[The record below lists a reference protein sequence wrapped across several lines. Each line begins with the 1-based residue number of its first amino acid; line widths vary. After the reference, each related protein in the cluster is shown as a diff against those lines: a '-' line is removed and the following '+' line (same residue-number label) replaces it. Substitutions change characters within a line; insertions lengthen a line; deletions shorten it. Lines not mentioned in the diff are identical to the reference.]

1 LKENIIMDTQTHTDT
16 TIHAIPAQDSRTIH
30 PIPLKDLHVSPLNMR
45 AEKKEPNLKRMAGI
59 AANILPTVREKGILT
74 PLIVRPNNT
83 GFEIVAGR
91 RRYYA
96 ARVIEGE
103 TGSFPNIRCDV
114 REGISDAEALDISLT
129 ENLAREDADELTY
142 YKAFLSLTLKGRSV
156 GEIARSY
163 GKKERE
169 VEQYLA
175 IANLLPA
182 IRELYRNDH
191 LDTGD
196 MRLLTMAT
204 KTQQREWMK
213 LFQDDKSPY
222 GNDLKGW
229 LFGGAAIR
237 TKFAL
242 FDPAPFA
249 KKVTGDLFS
258 DDSFFTNANTFWE
271 AQDAA
276 IAERRD
282 QYLAAKWAEV
292 VVLER
297 GAQWPQWDF
306 VKATKKDGGRVYIEP
321 TRTGEVRFHEG
332 YVSARELRQAEKQEN
347 RAKAKAKAEKD
358 GKDAPA
364 RPAITQAMQSYL
376 DLHRHGVVRLAIIAR
391 PADALRLMIAHA
403 IAASGNWRVS
413 PDHAGVRADTIGESL
428 AKSAAHAVFADEAKA
443 VKALLA
449 PALKGTPNGSGVS
462 GRGCGDDHTTIK
474 VFRHLLT
481 LKDKEVARIAALV
494 MAETLA
500 SGSAVTDAF
509 GEHASVEP
517 RKHWTPDP
525 AFFELLRDR
534 ASTSAMLADV
544 AGKKE
549 ADRLVSAKL
558 KDIKAALTA
567 AAAKSKD
574 WCPGWMRFPAKGL

>member
-1 LKENIIMDTQTHTDT
+1 MDTQTHTPEPASPMG
-16 TIHAIPAQDSRTIH
+16 HADKDTIH
-30 PIPLKDLHVSPLNMR
+30 PIPLKDLHVSALNMG
-45 AEKKEPNLKRMAGI
+45 AEKKEPTLKRMAVI
-59 AANILPTVREKGILT
+59 AANILPTIREQGILS
-74 PLIVRPNNT
+74 PLIVRPNNA
-83 GFEIVAGR
+83 GFEIIAGR

-103 TGSFPNIRCDV
+103 TGSFPNICCDV
-114 REGISDAEALDISLT
+114 REGLTEAEALEISLT

-142 YKAFLSLTLKGRSV
+142 YETFLSLTLKGRSV
-156 GEIARSY
+156 GEIARTY

-175 IANLLPA
+175 LANLLPR
-182 IRELYRNDH
+182 IRELSRDEE
-191 LDTGD
+191 LDAGD

-204 KTQQREWMK
+204 KTQQREWLK
-213 LFQDDKSPY
+213 LFADNDCPT
-222 GNDLKGW
+222 GNDLKSW

-242 FDPAPFA
+242 FDLAPFA
-249 KKVTGDLFS
+249 KKITGDLFS
-258 DDSFFTNANTFWE
+258 EDSFFTDAGSFWE

-292 VVLER
+292 VALER

-321 TRTGEVRFHEG
+321 THTGEVRFHEG
-332 YVSARELRQAEKQEN
+332 YIAARELRAAEKKEQ
-347 RAKAKAKAEKD
+347 RAQAKATAEKE
-358 GKDAPA
+358 GKPA

-376 DLHRHGVVRLAIIAR
+376 DLHRHAVVRLAVIAR
-391 PADALRLMIAHA
+391 PDDALRLMIAHA
-403 IAASGNWRVS
+403 VAASGNWRVS
-413 PDHAGVRADTIGESL
+413 PDHAGIRSDAIGESV
-428 AKSAAHAVFADEAKA
+428 AKCAAHSAFADEAKE

-462 GRGCGDDHTTIK
+462 GRGCGDDETTAK

-509 GEHASVEP
+509 GEHAAVET

-525 AFFELLRDR
+525 AFFDLLRDR
-534 ASTSAMLADV
+534 ASTSAMLAEV
-544 AGKKE
+544 GGKAE
-549 ADRLVSAKL
+549 ANRLVSAKL
-558 KDIKAALTA
+558 KDIKAALQA
-567 AAAKSKD
+567 AAAESKD
-574 WCPGWMRFPAKGL
+574 WCPGWIRFPAKGL

>member
-1 LKENIIMDTQTHTDT
+1 MDTQTHTDT
-16 TIHAIPAQDSRTIH
+16 TTHAIPAQDTRTIH
-30 PIPLKDLHVSPLNMR
+30 PIPLRDLHVSPLNMR
-45 AEKKEPNLKRMAGI
+45 AEKKEPNLKRMAVI

-142 YKAFLSLTLKGRSV
+142 YEAFLSLTLKGRSV
-156 GEIARSY
+156 GEIARTY
-163 GKKERE
+163 GKTERE
-169 VEQYLA
+169 VQQYLA
-175 IANLLPA
+175 LANLLPA

-191 LDTGD
+191 LEAGD
-196 MRLLTMAT
+196 LRLLTMAT
-204 KTQQREWMK
+204 KTQQRDWLK
-213 LFQDDKSPY
+213 LFQDDNAPMGS
-222 GNDLKGW
+222 DLKGW

-237 TKFAL
+237 TKYAL
-242 FDPAPFA
+242 FDLAPFS
-249 KKVTGDLFS
+249 KKITGDLFS
-258 DDSFFTNANTFWE
+258 EDSFFTDADAFWE
-271 AQDAA
+271 AQDAVV
-276 IAERRD
+276 AERRD

-332 YVSARELRQAEKQEN
+332 YVTARELREAEKKES
-347 RAKAKAKAEKD
+347 RIKAKAKAEKD
-358 GKDAPA
+358 GKDATA

-376 DLHRHGVVRLAIIAR
+376 DLHRLGVVRLAVIAR

-413 PDHAGVRADTIGESL
+413 PDHAGMRADAIGESL
-428 AKSAAHAVFADEAKA
+428 AKSAAQAAFADEAKA

-462 GRGCGDDHTTIK
+462 GRGCGDDDTTVK

-509 GEHASVEP
+509 GEHAGVEA

-534 ASTSAMLADV
+534 ASTSAMLGEV

-558 KDIKAALTA
+558 KDIKAALAA

-574 WCPGWMRFPAKGL
+574 WCPGGMRFPAKGL

>member
-1 LKENIIMDTQTHTDT
+1 MDTQTTNDT
-16 TIHAIPAQDSRTIH
+16 ATAEIPAQDSKTLY
-30 PIPLKDLHVSPLNMR
+30 PIPLANLHVSPLNMR
-45 AEKKEPNLKRMAGI
+45 AEKKEPNLKRMAVI
-59 AANILPTVREKGILT
+59 AANILPTIREQGILT

-103 TGSFPNIRCDV
+103 KGGFPDIRCDV
-114 REGISDAEALDISLT
+114 REGLSDAEALEISLT

-142 YKAFLSLTLKGRSV
+142 YEAFLSLTLKGRSV
-156 GEIARSY
+156 GEIARTY
-163 GKKERE
+163 GKNERE
-169 VEQYLA
+169 VQQYLA
-175 IANLLPA
+175 IANLLPRV
-182 IRELYRNDH
+182 RELYREQE
-191 LDTGD
+191 LGGGD
-196 MRLLTMAT
+196 LRLLTLAT
-204 KTQQREWMK
+204 KTQQRDWLR
-213 LFQDDKSPY
+213 LFDDNDCPT

-242 FDPAPFA
+242 FDLAAFA
-249 KKVTGDLFS
+249 KKITGDLFS
-258 DDSFFTNANTFWE
+258 EDSFFTDANAFWE

-276 IAERRD
+276 MACRRD

-306 VKATKKDGGRVYIEP
+306 VKASKKEGGRVYIEP
-321 TRTGEVRFHEG
+321 THTGEVRFHEG
-332 YVSARELRQAEKQEN
+332 YVTARELREAERKEQ
-347 RAKAKAKAEKD
+347 RAQAKAKAEKE
-358 GKDAPA
+358 GKPA
-364 RPAITQAMQSYL
+364 RSAITQAMQSYL
-376 DLHRHGVVRLAIIAR
+376 DLHRHAVVRLAVIAR
-391 PADALRLMIAHA
+391 PADGLRLMIAHA
-403 IAASGNWRVS
+403 VAASGNWRVS
-413 PDHAGVRADTIGESL
+413 PDHAAIRSDAIGDSV
-428 AKSAAHAVFADEAKA
+428 AKCAAQSVFANETKG

-449 PALKGTPNGSGVS
+449 PAFRGTSNASGVS
-462 GRGCGDDHTTIK
+462 GRGCGDDETTVK

-481 LKDKEVARIAALV
+481 LKDKDVARIAALV

-509 GEHASVEP
+509 GEHAEVET

-525 AFFELLRDR
+525 VFFDLLRDR
-534 ASTSAMLADV
+534 ASTSAMLAEV
-544 AGKKE
+544 GGKSE
-549 ADRLVSAKL
+549 ANRLVSAKL
-558 KDIKAALTA
+558 KDIKTALQV
-567 AAAKSKD
+567 AAAKSKE

>member
-1 LKENIIMDTQTHTDT
+1 MDTQTTTDT
-16 TIHAIPAQDSRTIH
+16 ATTTISAQDIKTLY
-30 PIPLKDLHVSPLNMR
+30 PIPLANLHVSPLNMR
-45 AEKKEPNLKRMAGI
+45 AEKNEPNLKRMAVI
-59 AANILPTVREKGILT
+59 AANILPTIREQGILT

-91 RRYYA
+91 RRFYA

-103 TGSFPNIRCDV
+103 KGSFPDVRCDV
-114 REGISDAEALDISLT
+114 REGLTDAEALEISLT

-142 YKAFLSLTLKGRSV
+142 YEAFLSLTLKGRSV
-156 GEIARSY
+156 GEIARTY

-175 IANLLPA
+175 LANLLPRV
-182 IRELYRNDH
+182 RELYRDQE
-191 LDTGD
+191 LDAGD
-196 MRLLTMAT
+196 LRLLTMAT
-204 KTQQREWMK
+204 KTQQREWLK
-213 LFQDDKSPY
+213 LFADNDCPT
-222 GNDLKGW
+222 GNALKGW
-229 LFGGAAIR
+229 LFGGVAIC

-242 FDPAPFA
+242 FDLATHA
-249 KKVTGDLFS
+249 KKITGDLFS
-258 DDSFFTNANTFWE
+258 EDSFFADAATFWE

-282 QYLAAKWAEV
+282 QYLAAKWTEV

-306 VKATKKDGGRVYIEP
+306 AKATKKEGGRVYIEP
-321 TRTGEVRFHEG
+321 THTGEVRFHEG
-332 YVSARELRQAEKQEN
+332 YIAARELREAEKKEQH
-347 RAKAKAKAEKD
+347 ALAKAKAEKD
-358 GKDAPA
+358 GNPV

-376 DLHRHGVVRLAIIAR
+376 DLHRRAVVRLAVIAR
-391 PADALRLMIAHA
+391 PADALRLMIAHTV
-403 IAASGNWRVS
+403 AASGNWRVS
-413 PDHAGVRADTIGESL
+413 PDHAGIRSDAIGESL
-428 AKSAAHAVFADEAKA
+428 AKCAAQSAFADEAKE

-449 PALKGTPNGSGVS
+449 SALKGTPNGSGVS
-462 GRGCGDDHTTIK
+462 GRGCGDDEITAK

-509 GEHASVEP
+509 GEHAAVDA

-525 AFFELLRDR
+525 AFFDLLRDR
-534 ASTSAMLADV
+534 ASTSAMLAEV
-544 AGKKE
+544 GGKAE
-549 ADRLVSAKL
+549 ANRLVSAKL
-558 KDIKAALTA
+558 KDIRAALQA

-574 WCPGWMRFPAKGL
+574 WCPGWMRFPAKTL